1 MKEKDEHG
9 LSESELFLA
18 SAWDDGEEVSAPPPT
33 SPPPTSAY
41 SCKSP
46 QAEFVYFATKVMG
59 GRIEI
64 EGEPSPFLSRL
75 IRDVGDLIAKAIEEN

>member
-18 SAWDDGEEVSAPPPT
+18 SAWDDGEEVSTPP
-33 SPPPTSAY
+33 SASTY

-46 QAEFVYFATKVMG
+46 QAEFVYFATKVKG

>member
-18 SAWDDGEEVSAPPPT
+18 SAWDDGEEVSA
-33 SPPPTSAY
+33 PPPTSAY

>member
-18 SAWDDGEEVSAPPPT
+18 SAWDDGEEVSTPPPL
-33 SPPPTSAY
+33 PSASTY

-46 QAEFVYFATKVMG
+46 QAEFVYFATKVKG

>member
-18 SAWDDGEEVSAPPPT
+18 SAWDDGEEVSTPPPT
-33 SPPPTSAY
+33 STY

-46 QAEFVYFATKVMG
+46 QAEFVYFATKVKG